1 MKKIALLLAFMLV
14 TMAGYSQTKE
24 ELKAARKAE
33 RAEQRRIRDS
43 IARVQDSLYW
53 AEQAE
58 YEKIYKAEQAK
69 KGCTA
74 LLVTTPFEEPK
85 QILDALMHRMI
96 KNGNIPAHIDKEYYI
111 IRTAPKQV
119 FGATY
124 ETTYTI
130 YLDKGKVCVR
140 AASIAR
146 GSFSVGAGI
155 FRSNTEMVVPV
166 EYGGIKDSLSDV
178 AWREME
184 SYLLNMRYDNVEYIK
199 Q

>member
-1 MKKIALLLAFMLV
+1 MKKIAVLLALMLV

-43 IARVQDSLYW
+43 IYYAQDSAW
-53 AEQAE
+53 RAEQEAYEQNIAE
-58 YEKIYKAEQAK
+58 IRAK

-74 LLVTTPFEEPK
+74 LLVTTSFEDPK
-85 QILDALMHRMI
+85 QVMDALVHRMI
-96 KNGNIPAHIDKEYYI
+96 KDGNTPAYIDKEYYI
-111 IRTAPKQV
+111 IRTESKQV
-119 FGATY
+119 FNATY

-140 AASIAR
+140 AASVAR
-146 GSFSVGAGI
+146 GSISVGSGL

-166 EYGGIKDSLSDV
+166 EYGGVKDSLCDV

>member
-1 MKKIALLLAFMLV
+1 MKKIAVLLVLALFCV
-14 TMAGYSQTKE
+14 AGAAQNKQ

-43 IARVQDSLYW
+43 IYYAQDSIYW
-53 AEQAE
+53 AEWE
-58 YEKIYKAEQAK
+58 EKQRAQRVENEK
-69 KGCTA
+69 KGSTS
-74 LLVTTPFEEPK
+74 LLVRTPFEEPK
-85 QILDALMHRMI
+85 QVLDALVHMMI
-96 KNGNIPAHIDKEYYI
+96 KDGNTPAYIDKEYCI
-111 IRTAPKQV
+111 IKSSPKQV
-119 FGATY
+119 FNATY

-140 AASIAR
+140 AASVAH
-146 GSFSVGAGI
+146 GSISVGVGM

-166 EYGGIKDSLSDV
+166 EYGRIKGSLCDV

-184 SYLLNMRYDNVEYIK
+184 SYLLNMHYDNVEYIK

>member
-1 MKKIALLLAFMLV
+1 MKKIALLLVLALFCV
-14 TMAGYSQTKE
+14 AGAAQTKQ

-43 IARVQDSLYW
+43 IYYARDSIYW
-53 AEQAE
+53 AEWEAAQQAQR
-58 YEKIYKAEQAK
+58 AENGK

-74 LLVTTPFEEPK
+74 LLVRTPYEEPK
-85 QILDALMHRMI
+85 QVMDALVHRMI
-96 KNGNIPAHIDKEYYI
+96 KDGNTPAYIDKEYCI
-111 IRTAPKQV
+111 IKSSPKQV
-119 FGATY
+119 FNATY

-140 AASIAR
+140 AASVAR
-146 GSFSVGAGI
+146 GSISVGVGM
-155 FRSNTEMVVPV
+155 FRSHTDMVVPV
-166 EYGGIKDSLSDV
+166 EYGVINGSLSDV

-184 SYLLNMRYDNVEYIK
+184 SYLLNMHYENVEYIK